1 MITMRQRELAS
12 VAALLGAA
20 ALLMVALAAGC
31 SDGSRRRGSTPTSP
45 TGGATTAST
54 ETDRSTPGS
63 GSRNVATAVE
73 FAPRNET
80 FAFRQ
85 QLESTY
91 RDQLRRSPV
100 SSFVDIEGTIVWTQ
114 EYLRYRVNGCGHQD
128 ALDRV
133 QSQISG
139 QGIAPVCADFAG
151 TIVQFPPRN
160 EPFAF
165 RQELERIYRDQL
177 RRGTVQTFVDPE
189 GDIVWT
195 QEYVR
200 YRVNLCSHAEAS
212 SRTIAQVMGG
222 PVQPTC
228 ATVPGVPPV
237 TDFVT
242 GVSGGGATATLQ
254 RGRRPDAAA
263 GPAVTSISGSGSQVT
278 VVASQLIDRVVVTV
292 DTNVSGSTRNRTAA
306 VADSYYEL
314 RLPSPTA
321 TVTLNIQL
329 RAAGSDSFTLEI
341 AVALGDGPLGPY
353 GAQAVT
359 TTSVPTTIPLTTSI
373 PLTTTSPTTTIP
385 TTTPTTVPT
394 TVPTTSPTTVPT
406 TIPTSVPTTI
416 PTTTPTTIPTT
427 TTTIPPTTIS
437 TTTTS
442 IAVSTATFTYSPD
455 PCLATVKGLFCT
467 FDGSASKAGT
477 GTIIGYIWE
486 YLQTS
491 TETSSPTHTPEFDC
505 RIGTTQQVTIPVTLR
520 VRDSSKMVSAPFTR
534 NVTVRREG
542 VCGF

>member
-1 MITMRQRELAS
+1 
-12 VAALLGAA
+12 
-20 ALLMVALAAGC
+20 
-31 SDGSRRRGSTPTSP
+31 
-45 TGGATTAST
+45 
-54 ETDRSTPGS
+54 
-63 GSRNVATAVE
+63 VATAVE

-91 RDQLRRSPV
+91 RDQLRRSAT

-128 ALDRV
+128 AIDRV

-200 YRVNLCSHAEAS
+200 YRVNQCSHAEAT
-212 SRTIAQVMGG
+212 SRTIAQVVGG

-228 ATVPGVPPV
+228 ATVPGAPPV

-242 GVSGGGATATLQ
+242 GVSGGGATATLE

-263 GPAVTSISGSGSQVT
+263 GPVVTSIGGSGSQLT
-278 VVASQLIDRVVVTV
+278 VVTSQLVDRLVVSVE
-292 DTNVSGSTRNRTAA
+292 TNVPGSTRNRTTA

-314 RLPSPTA
+314 RLPSPAA
-321 TVTLNIQL
+321 TVTLNIEL
-329 RAAGSDSFTLEI
+329 RPGGSDSFTLEI
-341 AVALGDGPLGPY
+341 AVALGNGPLGPY
-353 GAQAVT
+353 GVQVIT
-359 TTSVPTTIPLTTSI
+359 TTSVPTTVPV
-373 PLTTTSPTTTIP
+373 TTTIPPTTTTPTSTIPTSTPTTIP
-385 TTTPTTVPT
+385 TTVPTTTPT
-394 TVPTTSPTTVPT
+394 TVPTTSPTTVL
-406 TIPTSVPTTI
+406 TTI

-427 TTTIPPTTIS
+427 TTTVPPTTTS

-442 IAVSTATFTYSPD
+442 IAPSMATFSYSPD
-455 PCLATVKGLFCT
+455 PCVATVKGLDCT
-467 FDGSASKAGT
+467 LDGSASKAGT

-491 TETSSPTHTPEFDC
+491 TETSGATHTPAFDC
-505 RIGTTQQVTIPVTLR
+505 RIGTTQQVSVPVTLR

-534 NVTVRREG
+534 TVTVRREG